1 MKWRY
6 TVAAALVFAALLAWV
21 LTQEQSRVAEEGEAF
36 GLDATTA
43 TRLEVKRTGEEDLVV
58 QKRDD
63 EWDLVSPIQGLADG
77 EQVMRMVKA
86 IAELVPNSSREGV
99 DLATAD
105 FGLVEP
111 DTVAILQCGA
121 KTVQISLGSDT
132 PIGASR
138 YAKIEGRDKLYIVPA
153 ALRTTLA
160 KAADELREK
169 KLANFET
176 DDVRAIAVQTT
187 EGRVA
192 ATRVGE
198 GDKPRWELTEPLSTL
213 GDEWNIKQLINKIKD
228 MKAESFLT
236 EDASDEQLGLAKP
249 QVSVALTMTDGRE
262 LTVSVGKQST
272 RVIGTGTTEAEV
284 LFIRSS
290 ERTEILIVK
299 ADVLEALTKGEFD
312 LRDKSVVQISRDDIQ
327 RVKVERKKGLNF
339 SVGRRPDGW
348 IVEKPTVA
356 DASRSKIDN
365 LLWDV
370 EDLSAKSYVT
380 EDASEADLRS
390 YGLLVPSTAL
400 TITTGAGEPVKIYIG
415 DATENGDYYCMTS
428 LSKQVVTISKFLV
441 DDLPETEED
450 LKASASDM
458 TPEAPFPMDGQMPE
472 MPQY

>member
-6 TVAAALVFAALLAWV
+6 TIAAALVFAALLGWV
-21 LTQEQSRVAEEGEAF
+21 LTQEQGRVAEEGEAF
-36 GLDATTA
+36 GLDAETA
-43 TRLEVKRTGEEDLVV
+43 TRLEVQRAGEDTLVL

-63 EWDLVSPIQGLADG
+63 EWDLVTPIQGLADS

-86 IAELVPNSSREGV
+86 IAELTPNSSREGV
-99 DLATAD
+99 DLSTAD
-105 FGLVEP
+105 FGLAEP
-111 DTVAILQCGA
+111 DVVAILQCGA
-121 KTVQISLGSDT
+121 KAAHISLGADT

-153 ALRTTLA
+153 ALRTALS
-160 KAADELREK
+160 KAPDELREK

-176 DDVRAIAVQTT
+176 DDVRGLTVQTP
-187 EGRVA
+187 EGRVV
-192 ATRVGE
+192 ATRIGE
-198 GDKPRWELTEPLSTL
+198 GDKPRWRITEPLDTL

-228 MKAESFLT
+228 MKAEDFLT
-236 EDASDEQLGLAKP
+236 DKASDEQLGLAQP
-249 QVSVALTMTDGRE
+249 QVTVTLDMTDGKD
-262 LTVSVGKQST
+262 LTVSVGKQSK

-284 LFIRSS
+284 LFVRSS
-290 ERTEILIVK
+290 ERSEILIVK
-299 ADVLEALTKGEFD
+299 ADVLDALAKNEFD
-312 LRDKSVVQISRDDIQ
+312 LRDKSVVQIKRDDIQ
-327 RVKVERKKGLNF
+327 RMKVERKQGLNF

-370 EDLSAKSYVT
+370 EDLSAKSYVS
-380 EDASEADLRS
+380 EEASDDDLRS
-390 YGLLVPSTAL
+390 YGLLVPSAAL
-400 TITTGAGEPVKIYIG
+400 TITAGADKPIKIYIG
-415 DATENGDYYCMTS
+415 DQTEDGDYYCMTNQ
-428 LSKQVVTISKFLV
+428 SKQVVTISKFLV

-458 TPEAPFPMDGQMPE
+458 TPETPHPMDGQMPE